1 MKRHYAYRLG
11 LYARV
16 LLWSKGELKLDHQQ
30 VRQALALLQ
39 ASLKSIEAQLAVAE
53 HLLSRRS
60 ESPAPN
66 AERREA
72 DGDAPTQPDLP
83 FEDPPF

>member
-16 LLWSKGELKLDHQQ
+16 LLWSKGELKLDHTQ

-39 ASLKSIEAQLAVAE
+39 ASLTSIGAQLAVAE
-53 HLLSRRS
+53 HLLSQRS
-60 ESPAPN
+60 ESPARR
-66 AERREA
+66 AERSEA
-72 DGDAPTQPDLP
+72 NGEEPTQADLP
-83 FEDPPF
+83 FEEPPF